1 MSYKIIADGIVQ
13 AITPKQS
20 YAIQLAKRLAKRAS
34 TVTLEASNGWI
45 IKKWSKS

>member
-1 MSYKIIADGIVQ
+1 MNYKITADGMVQ

-34 TVTLEASNGWI
+34 TVTLEASSGWV
-45 IKKWSKS
+45 IKQWKKP